1 MIKAV
6 KVKVKVKRW
15 PWTGS
20 TLGTINEFPEAS
32 KVVSRPR
39 PSSPSALANMADEE
53 ADTTATTTERK
64 CSCSCCDV
72 LWIVTT
78 KEGWLK
84 LVEAIMTFLT
94 FVILSS
100 FPGSYK
106 PEYEYLIFVATAAFI
121 FVVLHIILRMIH
133 VFEKLPAVLRHPIL
147 GMVGCFLA
155 ALALLIG
162 SAVVFAKGKDYNL
175 NELKASGI
183 CGFISTVLFFCEGL
197 YFVFLYRRLPKR
209 RADEKATEDGLADD
223 FVQPTKPAY

>member
-1 MIKAV
+1 
-6 KVKVKVKRW
+6 
-15 PWTGS
+15 
-20 TLGTINEFPEAS
+20 
-32 KVVSRPR
+32 
-39 PSSPSALANMADEE
+39 MADEE
-53 ADTTATTTERK
+53 ADITATTERK
-64 CSCSCCDV
+64 CSCSCCDI

-84 LVEAIMTFLT
+84 LVEALMTFLT

-106 PEYEYLIFVATAAFI
+106 AEYEYLIFVATAAFI
-121 FVVLHIILRMIH
+121 FVVLHIILCVIH

-183 CGFISTVLFFCEGL
+183 CGFTSTVLFFFEGV
-197 YFVFLYRRLPKR
+197 YFVFLYRRLPRHGAIKKTP
-209 RADEKATEDGLADD
+209 EEGQADD
-223 FVQPTKPAY
+223 FVQPSKPAY

>member
-1 MIKAV
+1 
-6 KVKVKVKRW
+6 
-15 PWTGS
+15 
-20 TLGTINEFPEAS
+20 
-32 KVVSRPR
+32 
-39 PSSPSALANMADEE
+39 MADEE
-53 ADTTATTTERK
+53 ATTTTTESKRK

-106 PEYEYLIFVATAAFI
+106 AEYEYLIFVATAAFI

-147 GMVGCFLA
+147 GMTGCFLA

-162 SAVVFAKGKDYNL
+162 SAVVFAKGKDYDL
-175 NELKASGI
+175 NELEASGI
-183 CGFISTVLFFCEGL
+183 CGFVSTVLFFCEGV
-197 YFVFLYRRLPKR
+197 YFVILYRRLPKR
-209 RADEKATEDGLADD
+209 RAEKVLEEGQVDD
-223 FVQPTKPAY
+223 FVQPSKSAS